1 MISRFGAAA
10 VELGGRRLTV
20 AAHPTIAT
28 LRPLPKSEAGAGTE
42 GVREG
47 VEMATAAPQ
56 PGASFNLVTTAPH
69 EGLLLVDVE
78 GEPDASARSRWA
90 GIFNHAITDGAT
102 GIAVDLRGCPAVDY
116 ACLSVLLATSVA
128 LKARGGGG
136 ISLVIT
142 PGSPL
147 ERTVRASVVDEL
159 PAYSSAS
166 DALRSLHDAE

>member
-1 MISRFGAAA
+1 
-10 VELGGRRLTV
+10 
-20 AAHPTIAT
+20 
-28 LRPLPKSEAGAGTE
+28 
-42 GVREG
+42 
-47 VEMATAAPQ
+47 MATAAPH
-56 PGASFNLVTTAPH
+56 PPASFNLVTTAPH
-69 EGLLLVDVE
+69 DGLLLVDVE
-78 GEPDASARSRWA
+78 GEPDASTRSRWA
-90 GIFNHAITDGAT
+90 GIFSNAITDGAT

-116 ACLSVLLATSVA
+116 GCLSVLLATSVA

-166 DALRSLHDAE
+166 EALRTLHDAE